1 MKKIYNFI
9 SDIRVT
15 VFLLLAFAV
24 AIGVAT
30 FIENDFGTVTAQV
43 EVYRARWFEILL
55 GILTLNLI
63 TIFFKFKMY
72 KFKKWS
78 LSLFHLSFIIVAIG
92 AFVTRYIGFEGT
104 MHIREGESSNFIL
117 SEKTYLTVQIDGKE
131 KLTEPKLFSNLTE
144 NHFSA
149 DVDGFEIELKK
160 YIPYA
165 SYQFVKAEN
174 GTSFISA
181 KVAFQN
187 SQPRDIKLEQG
198 ESLNLF
204 GKQLAFGKSLNGDI
218 KIVRKGEKLILK
230 SSGHISGFSMET
242 QETFEFGTSAEIKQK
257 ILFQTNGLSIVFTSI
272 DISVKRTLVS
282 NLNMAKNQ
290 REMFNSAF
298 IFEIKHGDEVKEMT
312 VFGRADSMGQT
323 YFTNIAGKEIGI
335 SYGAKVIHLPFSLKL
350 RDFQLERYP
359 GSMSPSSYA
368 SEVTLLDK
376 NVSKDFRIYMNHI
389 LDYQGYRFFQSS
401 YDRDELGT
409 ILSVNF
415 DPGTPI
421 TYLGY
426 LMMFIGMIASIF
438 VKNGRFQKLRKS
450 LEKFAVLIIAIPI
463 FFHSTNLQAER
474 IELEPLDTIFKFDKN
489 HADNFGRLL
498 VQDNAGRMKPLDSL
512 NMELLHKIY
521 RGSKVSGLNPNQV
534 ILGMLLKPELWKQV
548 NLIYTKDPKVN
559 QLLGVDKNSKYV
571 SFNDCFED
579 PQTLQGYKLASH
591 VSEALRMPP
600 KKRGKLE
607 KALLK
612 IDERIN
618 ISYMVYSGSIFRIF
632 PRPNDPSHRWENAIT
647 AIQNFNSET
656 SSEVRDLLLNY
667 FQSVDHALKNGHWEN
682 ADKSVQAIKNFQ
694 NKYGKDIVVNQTRIE
709 AEIIYNKLEIFKNL
723 LPYTF
728 LIGFILLILGFV
740 QIIKDI
746 QLQKTVL
753 IFKSLTFVIFTVFTA
768 GMILRWY
775 VSGHAPWSDAYES
788 LLYIGW
794 ATLLAGLIFSRK
806 SPLVLASTTILA
818 GIILFVA
825 HLNWLDPQITN
836 LVPVLKSYWLTI
848 HVSLITASYGFL
860 GLGAVIG
867 FIVLVLFSLKNKK
880 NSERFEKRIIEL
892 NTINEMNLLAGLV
905 LLTIGNF
912 LGGIWA
918 NESWGRYWGWD
929 PKETWAL
936 VTILVYSAI
945 IHIKYISKAQTHYNF
960 AWLSVAGLS
969 SVIMTYFGVNFYLSG
984 MHSYAQGDPV
994 PIPTFV
1000 YYTILTI
1007 VITTALAYRNRKMS
1021 QE

>member
-1 MKKIYNFI
+1 
-9 SDIRVT
+9 
-15 VFLLLAFAV
+15 
-24 AIGVAT
+24 
-30 FIENDFGTVTAQV
+30 
-43 EVYRARWFEILL
+43 
-55 GILTLNLI
+55 
-63 TIFFKFKMY
+63 
-72 KFKKWS
+72 
-78 LSLFHLSFIIVAIG
+78 
-92 AFVTRYIGFEGT
+92 
-104 MHIREGESSNFIL
+104 
-117 SEKTYLTVQIDGKE
+117 
-131 KLTEPKLFSNLTE
+131 
-144 NHFSA
+144 
-149 DVDGFEIELKK
+149 
-160 YIPYA
+160 
-165 SYQFVKAEN
+165 
-174 GTSFISA
+174 
-181 KVAFQN
+181 
-187 SQPRDIKLEQG
+187 
-198 ESLNLF
+198 
-204 GKQLAFGKSLNGDI
+204 
-218 KIVRKGEKLILK
+218 
-230 SSGHISGFSMET
+230 
-242 QETFEFGTSAEIKQK
+242 
-257 ILFQTNGLSIVFTSI
+257 
-272 DISVKRTLVS
+272 
-282 NLNMAKNQ
+282 
-290 REMFNSAF
+290 
-298 IFEIKHGDEVKEMT
+298 
-312 VFGRADSMGQT
+312 
-323 YFTNIAGKEIGI
+323 
-335 SYGAKVIHLPFSLKL
+335 
-350 RDFQLERYP
+350 
-359 GSMSPSSYA
+359 
-368 SEVTLLDK
+368 
-376 NVSKDFRIYMNHI
+376 
-389 LDYQGYRFFQSS
+389 
-401 YDRDELGT
+401 
-409 ILSVNF
+409 
-415 DPGTPI
+415 
-421 TYLGY
+421 
-426 LMMFIGMIASIF
+426 MFIGMIASIF

-450 LEKFAVLIIAIPI
+450 LEKFVVLIIAIPI

-474 IELEPLDTIFKFDKN
+474 IQLEPLDTIFKFDKN
-489 HADNFGRLL
+489 HADNFGKLL

-521 RGSKVSGLNPNQV
+521 RSSKVSGLNPNQV
-534 ILGMLLKPELWKQV
+534 ILGMLLKPELWKQI

-667 FQSVDHALKNGHWEN
+667 FQSVDHALKNGNWKN
-682 ADKSVQAIKNFQ
+682 ADKAVQAIKNFQ
-694 NKYGKDIVVNQTRIE
+694 NKYGKDVLINQTRIE

-728 LIGFILLILGFV
+728 LIGFILLIVGFV

-746 QLQKTVL
+746 QFKKTVL
-753 IFKSLTFVIFTVFTA
+753 IFKSLIFVIFTVFTA

-867 FIVLVLFSLKNKK
+867 FIVLILFVLKNKK

-960 AWLSVAGLS
+960 ALLSILGLS

-994 PIPTFV
+994 PIPGFV

-1007 VITTALAYRNRKMS
+1007 VITAALAYRNRKMS